1 MHADDLARIKVNVRH
16 QVSHAL
22 REQFQSFA
30 QELTVMFSHMM
41 MSQQSSNAIKRRA
54 DQREDCVDEG
64 AEIAHTT
71 MEDAKRWDNKSTP
84 KKAIPR
90 ATIGKEYDGQMTS
103 ITSELQ
109 TLSQALWN
117 STQNTPQ
124 SKTVLGNK
132 NSQTERAGYHKRNK
146 SEPDKSDFTTLG
158 SGT

>member
-1 MHADDLARIKVNVRH
+1 MHRHSPAAMLLHPTMANHGQTKSVALALLPANPNHRKT
-16 QVSHAL
+16 Q
-22 REQFQSFA
+22 
-30 QELTVMFSHMM
+30 
-41 MSQQSSNAIKRRA
+41 
-54 DQREDCVDEG
+54 
-64 AEIAHTT
+64 
-71 MEDAKRWDNKSTP
+71 STP
-84 KKAIPR
+84 KKAIIR
-90 ATIGKEYDGQMTS
+90 ATKGKEYDGQMTS

-158 SGT
+158 SGTESTKKSSTNNNEMEVEAPEEES